1 VATTDLRSVIGFSS
15 FGVLV
20 YYAIANAA
28 AFSQPAADRRWPRAL
43 NVLGMAGCL
52 SLVATLPAVAAL
64 AGLVMFAIGLAG
76 RAAVHRLRRPG

>member
-1 VATTDLRSVIGFSS
+1 
-15 FGVLV
+15 
-20 YYAIANAA
+20 
-28 AFSQPAADRRWPRAL
+28 
-43 NVLGMAGCL
+43 MAGCL